1 MKGQQMKKLICLF
14 AAAMIALLSLA
25 GCSGTGEKNGE
36 AKEKKIKI
44 IATIFPEY
52 DWTRNILGEMEDEV
66 ELILLMDN
74 GADLHNYQLT
84 ADDMLAM
91 GDCDIFIYVGGPS
104 DRTLM
109 EAFDRNG
116 NSSAVK
122 VDLMEVLKDE
132 IREEEQ
138 VEGMEPEDEHDED
151 TEYDEHV
158 WLSLNN
164 AKKSCEAIAE
174 ALISVDGEH
183 KDVYLSNLEKYT
195 AKLDELDERY
205 ENAVESSDVRLLVFR
220 DRFPFRYL
228 VDDYGLGYYAA
239 FSGCSAETEA
249 SFETIIFLS
258 EKIDSNSLNSIMKIE
273 TSDGRIAEAVR
284 DNTVSKNRDILTLDS
299 MQSKTMKDVLEGA
312 DYLNIMEGNLEV
324 LKTALSR

>member
-1 MKGQQMKKLICLF
+1 MKKLICLF

-91 GDCDIFIYVGGPS
+91 GDCDIFIYVGGMS

-284 DNTVSKNRDILTLDS
+284 DNTVSKNREILTLDS

>member
-1 MKGQQMKKLICLF
+1 
-14 AAAMIALLSLA
+14 
-25 GCSGTGEKNGE
+25 
-36 AKEKKIKI
+36 KEKKIKI

-91 GDCDIFIYVGGPS
+91 GDCDIFIYVGGMS

-284 DNTVSKNRDILTLDS
+284 DNTVSKNREILTLDS

>member
-1 MKGQQMKKLICLF
+1 
-14 AAAMIALLSLA
+14 
-25 GCSGTGEKNGE
+25 
-36 AKEKKIKI
+36 
-44 IATIFPEY
+44 
-52 DWTRNILGEMEDEV
+52 
-66 ELILLMDN
+66 MDN

-183 KDVYLSNLEKYT
+183 KDIYLSNLEKYT